1 MKRVVIQELLPGMI
15 LAKPVTNTNGLP
27 IVAVGTTLDS
37 SIIERLHR
45 LELTS
50 VYVEGDAE
58 DRDGKTLTELEAELE
73 RRFRRVVTHDPIQ
86 QMILRVLRKHLHA
99 THSTMLVPE
108 NPATE

>member
-37 SIIERLHR
+37 FIIERLHR
-45 LELTS
+45 LELAS
-50 VYVEGDAE
+50 VYVEGDEE
-58 DRDGKTLTELEAELE
+58 DRSGKTLTEMEAELE
-73 RRFRRVVTHDPIQ
+73 HRFRRVTHDPIQ
-86 QMILRVLRKHLHA
+86 KMILRVLRKHLHA

-108 NPATE
+108 KPATE